1 VAITPQVVP
10 AKRTAMDSESKP
22 EPTAATTQSLAPRT
36 GDDAGR
42 SNLSPQTTAPKSVT
56 FTGVSSTLKD
66 NKRVDPWTMGARP
79 GSTMLASH
87 RPDGLGRSSLNFFKK
102 HPEAST
108 MKDTI
113 LVPKED
119 SRQISRHQS
128 LGAVFLGHDTSKQEV
143 TFAGTERP
151 VNGIDVII
159 RHNQPASEQEVASL
173 VPQSVI
179 NLCEP
184 KWEKVGIELH
194 QGEVPT
200 EGSGVPDSVVS
211 QG

>member
-1 VAITPQVVP
+1 
-10 AKRTAMDSESKP
+10 MDSESTPK
-22 EPTAATTQSLAPRT
+22 PTAASTRSLAPRT
-36 GDDAGR
+36 GTGTGAGG
-42 SNLSPQTTAPKSVT
+42 SSSKPQTTAQKSVM
-56 FTGVSSTLKD
+56 FKGIRGTLKD
-66 NKRVDPWTMGARP
+66 HKPVDAWSMSARP
-79 GSTMLASH
+79 GSTMLASQ
-87 RPDGLGRSSLNFFKK
+87 RPDGFGRSSLNFFKK

-119 SRQISRHQS
+119 SRQISLHQA
-128 LGAVFLGHDTSKQEV
+128 LGSVFLGHDTSRQEV

-159 RHNQPASEQEVASL
+159 RHNQPASKQEVESL

-184 KWEKVGIELH
+184 EWEKVGIELH
-194 QGEVPT
+194 QGEVPN
-200 EGSGVPDSVVS
+200 EESGWPDSVVS